1 MTQNLALGSS
11 FPAAASGHPGL
22 WAFNNQA
29 LSYYQDEGE
38 DCQKYYTGDHLKQQ
52 YVHWG
57 FVSGVVCSAA
67 GNSTTRVPKDIM
79 LGCHVCTTL
88 FRNGCRG
95 EGTIIIKLKSKQ
107 NNPHCTAD
115 CCYVKCEDAIRL
127 GDRKHHVTLQVGW
140 NENDTVVLDF
150 EDDFPHVSTRS
161 ESVKI
166 EGWCR
171 FFELNIKGR
180 KKTFKLAQSATT
192 SALPSA
198 SRAEAPVPSETSED
212 PRPPASIRGVQILS
226 SHDIVCGCELSPSDV
241 QRADLEQVRLKAAAE
256 PSVELGQS
264 GGAVVGFDL
273 QSSSMSIQKEPAFAD
288 ADSNTGEDIRTSSRA
303 SHLEKQGQVHSS
315 HAVVSI
321 LPE

>member
-1 MTQNLALGSS
+1 M
-11 FPAAASGHPGL
+11 
-22 WAFNNQA
+22 
-29 LSYYQDEGE
+29 
-38 DCQKYYTGDHLKQQ
+38 
-52 YVHWG
+52 
-57 FVSGVVCSAA
+57 
-67 GNSTTRVPKDIM
+67 
-79 LGCHVCTTL
+79 
-88 FRNGCRG
+88 
-95 EGTIIIKLKSKQ
+95 
-107 NNPHCTAD
+107 
-115 CCYVKCEDAIRL
+115 
-127 GDRKHHVTLQVGW
+127 
-140 NENDTVVLDF
+140 VLDF

-288 ADSNTGEDIRTSSRA
+288 ADSNIGEDIRTSSRA